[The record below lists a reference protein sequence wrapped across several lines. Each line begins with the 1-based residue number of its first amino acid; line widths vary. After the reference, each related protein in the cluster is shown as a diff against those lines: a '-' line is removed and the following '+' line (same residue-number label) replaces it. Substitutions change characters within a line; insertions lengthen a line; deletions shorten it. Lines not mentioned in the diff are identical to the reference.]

1 MVWGLTL
8 PSSGRRKGRF
18 APFAPPLM
26 SNVRAHRTCRFA
38 PTARPSYRHPPSVAG
53 TAALTLDPGRM
64 AANRSSGRRL
74 SLIFGQLPKT
84 SRPVGWPPLG
94 SRLRAHTTCVI
105 GHSCRRCARA
115 NIASAVPYGGGGN
128 ALVLFALWCSSSPA
142 GLLPIVRLSKA
153 AAFILA
159 VCWCGGAVYLA
170 TVGVGPVKGWMLGP
184 WSLAT
189 FFVLGCL
196 AVSPGALRAA
206 R

>member
-1 MVWGLTL
+1 VL
-8 PSSGRRKGRF
+8 S
-18 APFAPPLM
+18 
-26 SNVRAHRTCRFA
+26 
-38 PTARPSYRHPPSVAG
+38 
-53 TAALTLDPGRM
+53 AL
-64 AANRSSGRRL
+64 A
-74 SLIFGQLPKT
+74 
-84 SRPVGWPPLG
+84 
-94 SRLRAHTTCVI
+94 
-105 GHSCRRCARA
+105 
-115 NIASAVPYGGGGN
+115 YGGGGN
-128 ALVLFALWCSSSPA
+128 ALVLFAFVVFFFA
-142 GLLPIVRLSKA
+142 GWSLLPIVRLSKA